1 MISRGKGGGSLHFEA
16 FGPRKLQNSDSL
28 AAGCLCNEKIPIE
41 EKFSGGVVGVS
52 ILKLLGLE
60 NSKTVTPSQ
69 VAAFLMT
76 NSQEGRFPGGRVVGV
91 CILKLLGLENSKT
104 VTPLQ
109 VAAF

>member
-41 EKFSGGVVGVS
+41 EKFSGRVVGVS
-52 ILKLLGLE
+52 IFKLLGLE
-60 NSKTVTPSQ
+60 NSKTVTHSQ

-76 NSQEGRFPGGRVVGV
+76 NFPRREIPREEGWWESPF
-91 CILKLLGLENSKT
+91 
-104 VTPLQ
+104 
-109 VAAF
+109 